1 MEQGFDFS
9 ILRWIFIIGAV
20 VIINF
25 FNKKPK
31 VTVQDGELDGSA
43 DGGRVDDEPTMKKF
57 EELFGELF
65 EKPEPSEPT
74 TTQAVVEP
82 QSSGA
87 VTPLNRP
94 GTRLTSPPVSR
105 VNQDDLSLREIGS
118 EMSDSESITD
128 NFDLREAVIMSEI
141 LKRKYEE

>member
-20 VIINF
+20 VLINF

-31 VTVQDGELDGSA
+31 VTAQEGDQDGSA
-43 DGGRVDDEPTMKKF
+43 DGGKVGDEPTMKKF

-65 EKPEPSEPT
+65 EKP
-74 TTQAVVEP
+74 QGGVEP
-82 QSSGA
+82 QVEPVKEA
-87 VTPLNRP
+87 RQRVTPTP
-94 GTRLTSPPVSR
+94 TTHPAKRLTSPTESR
-105 VNQDDLSLREIGS
+105 VNQDDLSLSEIGS
-118 EMSDSESITD
+118 ESGDSEAIVE

>member
-20 VIINF
+20 VLINF

-31 VTVQDGELDGSA
+31 VTAQDVEPDGSS
-43 DGGRVDDEPTMKKF
+43 DEESMGGEPTMKKF

-65 EKPEPSEPT
+65 EKPQLSEEPRVEVIEEPKPKF
-74 TTQAVVEP
+74 EP
-82 QSSGA
+82 VRSPSLKPRY
-87 VTPLNRP
+87 TPERAK
-94 GTRLTSPPVSR
+94 
-105 VNQDDLSLREIGS
+105 QDDLALSEIGS
-118 EMSDSESITD
+118 ESSAAQRVAAD
-128 NFDLREAVIMSEI
+128 FDLREAVIMSEI